1 MMMQG
6 ANTELLQQAF
16 TAFVSEYSLL
26 LSVVSGFGILT
37 GILAFIV
44 LFMRFGANGDN
55 PQERAKAAKELIV
68 VGISTGALG
77 SVTFLTWMLYHVVLG

>member
-44 LFMRFGANGDN
+44 LFMRIGANGDN

-68 VGISTGALG
+68 VVISTSAVG

>member
-16 TAFVSEYSLL
+16 TDFVAEYSVL
-26 LSVVSGFGILT
+26 LSVGSGFGILT

-44 LFMRFGANGDN
+44 LFMRIGANGDN

-68 VGISTGALG
+68 VGISTAALG
-77 SVTFLTWMLYHVVLG
+77 SVSFLTWMLYHIILG

>member
-44 LFMRFGANGDN
+44 LFMRIGANGDN

-68 VGISTGALG
+68 VGISTGAAGWLP
-77 SVTFLTWMLYHVVLG
+77 V

>member
-44 LFMRFGANGDN
+44 LFMRIGANGDN

-77 SVTFLTWMLYHVVLG
+77 SVTFLTWMLYHDVLG